1 MKEYINLNLE
11 NIDDEH
17 ICCAIGDP
25 KHQKGVHQKKEWLKK
40 KFDDGLVFRKFNARG
55 KIFIQYEPIETAWVP
70 INGKNYM
77 YIYCLW
83 VAGSYKGQG
92 IARDLLEYAIQD
104 AKNRGMSGVCTLTSK
119 KKKPFLS
126 EKKFFAHYDFQVVD
140 QIDDFELLALQ
151 FESQEVPQ
159 FLENARLMKI
169 NQEEFT
175 IYYSPACPY
184 VEYEVDE
191 LTKYCCDH
199 DINIQFIKIDT
210 LEKAKNVPCVFNN
223 WANFY
228 KGKFVSHTILNARSL
243 QKLLEK

>member
-1 MKEYINLNLE
+1 MKEYINLTLE
-11 NIDDEH
+11 NIENEH

-25 KHQKGVHQKKEWLKK
+25 KHQNGVQQKKEWLKK
-40 KFDDGLVFRKFNARG
+40 KLDDGLVFRKLNARG
-55 KIFIQYEPIETAWVP
+55 KVFIQYEPIETAWVP

-92 IARDLLEYAIQD
+92 IAHDLLEYAIQD
-104 AKNRGMSGVCTLTSK
+104 AKDKGMSGLCTLTSK

-126 EKKFFAHYDFQVVD
+126 EKKFFAHYGFQVID

-151 FESQEVPQ
+151 FDNQDVPQ

-169 NQEEFT
+169 NQQEFT

-184 VEYEVDE
+184 VKHEVDE

-199 DINIQFIKIDT
+199 DIHIQFIKIDT
-210 LEKAKNVPCVFNN
+210 LEKAKNVPCVFNH

-228 KGKFVSHTILNARSL
+228 KGKFVSHTILNARSF

>member
-210 LEKAKNVPCVFNN
+210 LEKAKHVPCVFNN

-228 KGKFVSHTILNARSL
+228 KGKFVSHTILNARSF

>member
-92 IARDLLEYAIQD
+92 FARDLLEYAIQD

-210 LEKAKNVPCVFNN
+210 LEKAKHVPCVFNN

-228 KGKFVSHTILNARSL
+228 KGKFVSHTILNARSF